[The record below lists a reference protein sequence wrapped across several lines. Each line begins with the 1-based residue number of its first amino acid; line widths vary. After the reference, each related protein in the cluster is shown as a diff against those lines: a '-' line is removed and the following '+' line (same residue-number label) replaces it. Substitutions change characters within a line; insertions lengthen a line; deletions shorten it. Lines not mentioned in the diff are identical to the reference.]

1 MTFGPGALRGSGS
14 GRVNPLAGVVD
25 HRLARQH
32 LINEFRRGR
41 LARHQVCDAHPELVR
56 AGREVGEATDVD
68 CPICEA
74 SKLVLV
80 TYVFGPRLPAYGRCI
95 SARKELEALNRRTEQ
110 LTAYIVEVCPQCAWH
125 HLLRML
131 PVGGPRPR
139 AARRNAAPPGAPA
152 GEQPG

>member
-32 LINEFRRGR
+32 VINEFRRGR

-56 AGREVGEATDVD
+56 AAREVGEPTDLL
-68 CPICEA
+68 CPICETA
-74 SKLVLV
+74 KLVLV
-80 TYVFGPRLPAYGRCI
+80 TYVFGPRLPPFGRCI
-95 SARKELEALNRRTEQ
+95 TARKELVALNRRPEQ
-110 LTAYIVEVCPQCAWH
+110 LAAYVVEVCPDCSWH

-131 PVGGPRPR
+131 PVGGSTRRPR
-139 AARRNAAPPGAPA
+139 TTASPGEREA
-152 GEQPG
+152 